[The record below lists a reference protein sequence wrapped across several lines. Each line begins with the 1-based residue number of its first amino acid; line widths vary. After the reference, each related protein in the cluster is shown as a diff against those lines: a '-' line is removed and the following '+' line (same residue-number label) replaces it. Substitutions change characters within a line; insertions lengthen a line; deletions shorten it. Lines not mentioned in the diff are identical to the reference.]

1 MKHLNNYK
9 AFVVILLAVA
19 LVGCQK
25 FEPVKCEITSCVSD
39 GMNMTGSARITDDG
53 GTSHFAEQGFCYSL
67 YDTLSA
73 TQVYTTMVPV
83 VYSTDSLE
91 FSWSYKLPMAD
102 TVYYV
107 CAYVKNNAGIAY
119 SETKQISTSTKNTSK

>member
-1 MKHLNNYK
+1 MKQLNSYK
-9 AFVVILLAVA
+9 AFVVILLVVA
-19 LVGCQK
+19 LIGCQK
-25 FEPVKCEITSCVSD
+25 FEPVTCEITSCVSD
-39 GMNMTGSARITDDG
+39 GTDMTGSARITDDG

-73 TQVYTTMVPV
+73 TDVYTTMVPV
-83 VYSTDSLE
+83 VYSTDSLA
-91 FSWSYKLPMAD
+91 FSWSYNLPIAD

-119 SETKQISTSTKNTSK
+119 SKSKKISTSTNNTSK